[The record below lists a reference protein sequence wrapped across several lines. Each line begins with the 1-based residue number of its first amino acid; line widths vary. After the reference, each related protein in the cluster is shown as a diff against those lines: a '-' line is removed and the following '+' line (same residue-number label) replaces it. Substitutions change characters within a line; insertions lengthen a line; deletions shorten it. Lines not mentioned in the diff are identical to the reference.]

1 MDDLDMHFMNA
12 FPQVTR
18 ITREQGGRRA
28 SRDDSAV
35 NYGHSTVLA
44 ARRVSRDDIGIN
56 YGYAPTRTHAWND
69 IPNSTFNPSPL
80 RMATSAEYPHQD
92 PLSAMS
98 PCESA
103 AASPDMGDI
112 ATAFS
117 PLNPYTV
124 SSVTSG
130 IMPVQLDNTNVPPA
144 VLDLGSPG
152 AELQKH
158 ETIQFNNYSLSAG
171 DYQYTEYDAA
181 STPYYEQGSVGPHD
195 IASREGT
202 STPEFG
208 HRNMNLYH
216 QHTQQSS
223 ITSP

>member
-1 MDDLDMHFMNA
+1 M
-12 FPQVTR
+12 
-18 ITREQGGRRA
+18 
-28 SRDDSAV
+28 AV
-35 NYGHSTVLA
+35 
-44 ARRVSRDDIGIN
+44 
-56 YGYAPTRTHAWND
+56 
-69 IPNSTFNPSPL
+69 
-80 RMATSAEYPHQD
+80 SAEVYPRQD

-98 PCESA
+98 PSESA

-112 ATAFS
+112 STAFS

-130 IMPVQLDNTNVPPA
+130 IMPLQLDNTGVPPP
-144 VLDLGSPG
+144 VLDLCSPG

-158 ETIQFNNYSLSAG
+158 EAIQFNNYSLSAG

-195 IASREGT
+195 ISREGT
-202 STPEFG
+202 STPDFG
-208 HRNMNLYH
+208 HHNMNMPLYH
-216 QHTQQSS
+216 QHASQSS